1 FSPDGKSVA
10 TGGADGAVRVWDV
23 ETKEVVA
30 LLRGHTSQVT
40 AVEFAPDGR
49 SLVSGSRDGTV
60 KVWDMPAGQD
70 PNILTRQKGILS
82 GVSFPTDDKSWAL
95 TDSNEKTVSLWNLAS
110 RRRDILQG
118 HKAPVLAVTFARH
131 AQTVATTS
139 FDGTVRLW
147 DITRKQEAAKFE
159 FGGRF
164 GFPALSPDD
173 KLLAVVGPWC
183 SDQVWD
189 TATQR
194 QVAQLE
200 AVKGAQFSPDGALL
214 ATGSG
219 NTVWLWDV
227 ATWQKLAPLTE
238 PTADV
243 ACLDFAP
250 DGRTLATGNTDGTL
264 RLWDLAQKKQLASRR
279 GHATIILSVAFSPDG
294 KRLATSSTDGTIK
307 LWDVDLFHEVA
318 TL

>member
-1 FSPDGKSVA
+1 
-10 TGGADGAVRVWDV
+10 
-23 ETKEVVA
+23 
-30 LLRGHTSQVT
+30 
-40 AVEFAPDGR
+40 
-49 SLVSGSRDGTV
+49 
-60 KVWDMPAGQD
+60 MPAGKD
-70 PNILTRQKGILS
+70 PNILTRQKGIVQ
-82 GVSFPTDDKSWAL
+82 GVAFAPDGKTLAV
-95 TDSNEKTVSLWNLAS
+95 TDSYDKTVSLWNLAS

-164 GFPALSPDD
+164 GYSALSPDG

-189 TATQR
+189 TATKR
-194 QVAQLE
+194 QVAKLE
-200 AVKGAQFSPDGALL
+200 SARRAQFSPDGALL
-214 ATGSG
+214 AAGSG

-227 ATWQKLAPLTE
+227 ATWRKLAPLTE
-238 PTADV
+238 PMADV
-243 ACLDFAP
+243 VCLDFAP
-250 DGRTLATGNTDGTL
+250 DGRTLATGDTDGTL

-279 GHATIILSVAFSPDG
+279 GHATTILSVAFSPDG
-294 KRLATSSTDGTIK
+294 KRLATASTDSTIK

-318 TL
+318 TLTGHVGPVTRWQHAGLGKRRWHGPAVASPA